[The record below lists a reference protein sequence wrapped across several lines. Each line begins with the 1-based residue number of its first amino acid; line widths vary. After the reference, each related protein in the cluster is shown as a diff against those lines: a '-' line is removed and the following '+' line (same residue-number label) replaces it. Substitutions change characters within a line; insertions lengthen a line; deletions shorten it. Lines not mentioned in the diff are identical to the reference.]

1 MRFER
6 LEAVELSVGE
16 AGEVPVAGQT
26 AGLQLDGDQPAGGEP
41 AAEGRDRLVLVL
53 RLPLHLLVHV
63 LRARHGLRAAADVV
77 VVVRHLAARGAGVVA
92 RLARGVRGAVAGQA
106 GQAGEAGEADLLV
119 SLARP
124 RPLSLAQPVPEI
136 KLRLGHSDL

>member
-16 AGEVPVAGQT
+16 AGEVGVAGQT
-26 AGLQLDGDQPAGGEP
+26 GGLQLDGDQAGGQP
-41 AAEGRDRLVLVL
+41 AEGRGRHRLVLVL

-92 RLARGVRGAVAGQA
+92 RLARGVRGAVAGQT
-106 GQAGEAGEADLLV
+106 GEAGEADLLV
-119 SLARP
+119 GLARP
-124 RPLSLAQPVPEI
+124 GPLSLAQPVPEM
-136 KLRLGHSDL
+136 

>member
-6 LEAVELSVGE
+6 LEAVELSAGE

-26 AGLQLDGDQPAGGEP
+26 AGLQLDGDQPGWEP
-41 AAEGRDRLVLVL
+41 TAEGRDRLVLVL

-63 LRARHGLRAAADVV
+63 LRAAADVV

-106 GQAGEAGEADLLV
+106 GQADLLV

-124 RPLSLAQPVPEI
+124 RPLSLAQPVPAI
-136 KLRLGHSDL
+136 

>member
-6 LEAVELSVGE
+6 LEAVELSAGE

-26 AGLQLDGDQPAGGEP
+26 AGLQLDGDQPGWEP
-41 AAEGRDRLVLVL
+41 TAQGRDRLVLVL

-77 VVVRHLAARGAGVVA
+77 VVVRHLAARGGGVVA

-106 GQAGEAGEADLLV
+106 GEAGEVDLLV

-124 RPLSLAQPVPEI
+124 RPLSLAQLVPEI
-136 KLRLGHSDL
+136 

>member
-16 AGEVPVAGQT
+16 AGEVAVAGQT
-26 AGLQLDGDQPAGGEP
+26 GGLQLDGDQAGGEP
-41 AAEGRDRLVLVL
+41 AAEGRHSLVLVL
-53 RLPLHLLVHV
+53 RLPVQLLVHV

-77 VVVRHLAARGAGVVA
+77 VVVRHLAARGAGVVG
-92 RLARGVRGAVAGQA
+92 RLARGVRGAVAGQT
-106 GQAGEAGEADLLV
+106 GEAGEADLLV
-119 SLARP
+119 GLARP

-136 KLRLGHSDL
+136 KLGLGD

>member
-16 AGEVPVAGQT
+16 AGEVAVAGQT
-26 AGLQLDGDQPAGGEP
+26 GGLQLDGDQAGGEP
-41 AAEGRDRLVLVL
+41 GQGRHRLVLVL

-77 VVVRHLAARGAGVVA
+77 VVVRHLAARGAGVVG

-106 GQAGEAGEADLLV
+106 GEADLLV
-119 SLARP
+119 GLARP
-124 RPLSLAQPVPEI
+124 GPLSLAQPVPEM
-136 KLRLGHSDL
+136 

>member
-16 AGEVPVAGQT
+16 AGEVAVAGQT
-26 AGLQLDGDQPAGGEP
+26 GGLQLDGDQAGGEP
-41 AAEGRDRLVLVL
+41 GQGRHRLVLVL

-106 GQAGEAGEADLLV
+106 GEADLLV
-119 SLARP
+119 GLARP
-124 RPLSLAQPVPEI
+124 GPLSLAQPVPEM
-136 KLRLGHSDL
+136 

>member
-6 LEAVELSVGE
+6 LEAVELSAGE

-26 AGLQLDGDQPAGGEP
+26 GGLQLDGDQPGWEP

-53 RLPLHLLVHV
+53 GLPLHLLVHV

-77 VVVRHLAARGAGVVA
+77 VVVRHLAARGAGVVG
-92 RLARGVRGAVAGQA
+92 RLARGVRGAVAGQ
-106 GQAGEAGEADLLV
+106 AGEADLLV

>member
-26 AGLQLDGDQPAGGEP
+26 GGLQLDGDQPAGGEP

-77 VVVRHLAARGAGVVA
+77 VVVRHLAARGGGVVG
-92 RLARGVRGAVAGQA
+92 RLARGVRGAVAGR
-106 GQAGEAGEADLLV
+106 AGEAGEADLLV

>member
-16 AGEVPVAGQT
+16 AGEVAVAGQT
-26 AGLQLDGDQPAGGEP
+26 GGLQLDGDQAGGEP
-41 AAEGRDRLVLVL
+41 AAEGRGRHRLVLVL

-77 VVVRHLAARGAGVVA
+77 VVVRHLAARGAGVVG
-92 RLARGVRGAVAGQA
+92 RLARGVRGAVAGQT
-106 GQAGEAGEADLLV
+106 GEAGEADLLV
-119 SLARP
+119 GLARP
-124 RPLSLAQPVPEI
+124 RPLSLAQPVPEM
-136 KLRLGHSDL
+136 

>member
-1 MRFER
+1 M
-6 LEAVELSVGE
+6 GE
-16 AGEVPVAGQT
+16 AGEVP
-26 AGLQLDGDQPAGGEP
+26 GLQLDGDQPAGGEP
-41 AAEGRDRLVLVL
+41 SAQGRDRLVLVL

-77 VVVRHLAARGAGVVA
+77 VVVRHLAARGGGVVA

-106 GQAGEAGEADLLV
+106 GQADLLV

>member
-1 MRFER
+1 M
-6 LEAVELSVGE
+6 GE

-41 AAEGRDRLVLVL
+41 QGRDRLVLVL

-106 GQAGEAGEADLLV
+106 GQADLLV

-124 RPLSLAQPVPEI
+124 RPLSLAQLVPEI

>member
-6 LEAVELSVGE
+6 LEAVELSAGE

-41 AAEGRDRLVLVL
+41 QGRDRLVLVL
-53 RLPLHLLVHV
+53 GLPLHLLVHV
-63 LRARHGLRAAADVV
+63 LRAAADVV
-77 VVVRHLAARGAGVVA
+77 VVVRHLAARGGGVVA

-106 GQAGEAGEADLLV
+106 GEVDLLV

>member
-16 AGEVPVAGQT
+16 AGEVAVAGQT
-26 AGLQLDGDQPAGGEP
+26 GGLQLDGDQAGGQP
-41 AAEGRDRLVLVL
+41 GQGRHRLVLVL

-77 VVVRHLAARGAGVVA
+77 VVVRHLAARGAGVVG
-92 RLARGVRGAVAGQA
+92 RLARGVRGAVAGQT
-106 GQAGEAGEADLLV
+106 GEAGEADLLV
-119 SLARP
+119 GLARP
-124 RPLSLAQPVPEI
+124 GPLSLAQPVPAI
-136 KLRLGHSDL
+136 KLGLGD

>member
-16 AGEVPVAGQT
+16 AGEVAVAGQT
-26 AGLQLDGDQPAGGEP
+26 GGLQLDGDQAGGEP
-41 AAEGRDRLVLVL
+41 GQGRHRLVLVL
-53 RLPLHLLVHV
+53 RLPLHLLIHV

-77 VVVRHLAARGAGVVA
+77 VVVRHLAARGAGVVG

-106 GQAGEAGEADLLV
+106 GEADLLV
-119 SLARP
+119 GLARP
-124 RPLSLAQPVPEI
+124 GPLSLAQPVPAI
-136 KLRLGHSDL
+136 KLGLGD

>member
-1 MRFER
+1 M
-6 LEAVELSVGE
+6 
-16 AGEVPVAGQT
+16 AGQT
-26 AGLQLDGDQPAGGEP
+26 AGLQLDGDQPGREP

-77 VVVRHLAARGAGVVA
+77 VVVRHLAARGAGVVG
-92 RLARGVRGAVAGQA
+92 RLARGVRGAVAGQ
-106 GQAGEAGEADLLV
+106 AGEADLLV

-124 RPLSLAQPVPEI
+124 RPLSLAQLVPEI

>member
-16 AGEVPVAGQT
+16 AGEVSVAGQT

-77 VVVRHLAARGAGVVA
+77 VVVRHLAARGGGVVA
-92 RLARGVRGAVAGQA
+92 SLARGVRGAVAGQA
-106 GQAGEAGEADLLV
+106 GQADLLV

-124 RPLSLAQPVPEI
+124 RPLSLAQLVPEI

>member
-16 AGEVPVAGQT
+16 AGEVAVAGQT
-26 AGLQLDGDQPAGGEP
+26 GGLQLDGDQAGGEP
-41 AAEGRDRLVLVL
+41 AAEGRGRHRLVLVL

-77 VVVRHLAARGAGVVA
+77 VVVRHLAARGAGVVG
-92 RLARGVRGAVAGQA
+92 RLARGVRGAVAGQT
-106 GQAGEAGEADLLV
+106 GEAGEADLLV
-119 SLARP
+119 GLARP
-124 RPLSLAQPVPEI
+124 GPLSLAQPVPEM
-136 KLRLGHSDL
+136 

>member
-16 AGEVPVAGQT
+16 AGEVAVAGQT
-26 AGLQLDGDQPAGGEP
+26 GGLQLDGDQAGGEP
-41 AAEGRDRLVLVL
+41 GQGRHRLVLVL

-77 VVVRHLAARGAGVVA
+77 VVVRHLAARGAGVVG
-92 RLARGVRGAVAGQA
+92 RLARGVRGAVAGE
-106 GQAGEAGEADLLV
+106 AGEAGEADLLV
-119 SLARP
+119 GLARP
-124 RPLSLAQPVPEI
+124 RPLSLAQPVPEM
-136 KLRLGHSDL
+136 

>member
-16 AGEVPVAGQT
+16 AGEVAVAGQT
-26 AGLQLDGDQPAGGEP
+26 GGLQLDGDQAGGEP
-41 AAEGRDRLVLVL
+41 GQGRHRLVLVL

-77 VVVRHLAARGAGVVA
+77 VVVRHLAARGAGVVG
-92 RLARGVRGAVAGQA
+92 RLARGVRGAVAGQT
-106 GQAGEAGEADLLV
+106 GEAGEADLLV
-119 SLARP
+119 GLARP
-124 RPLSLAQPVPEI
+124 RPLSLAQPVPEM
-136 KLRLGHSDL
+136 

>member
-16 AGEVPVAGQT
+16 AGEVAVAGQT
-26 AGLQLDGDQPAGGEP
+26 GGLQLDGDQAGGEP
-41 AAEGRDRLVLVL
+41 GQGRHRLVLVL

-92 RLARGVRGAVAGQA
+92 RLARGVRGAVAGQT
-106 GQAGEAGEADLLV
+106 GEAGEADLLV
-119 SLARP
+119 GLARP
-124 RPLSLAQPVPEI
+124 RPLSLAQPVPEM
-136 KLRLGHSDL
+136 

>member
-16 AGEVPVAGQT
+16 AGEVAVAGQT
-26 AGLQLDGDQPAGGEP
+26 GGLQLDGDQAGGEP
-41 AAEGRDRLVLVL
+41 AAAAEGRHRLVLVL

-92 RLARGVRGAVAGQA
+92 RLARGVRGAVAGQT
-106 GQAGEAGEADLLV
+106 GEAGEADLLV
-119 SLARP
+119 GLARP
-124 RPLSLAQPVPEI
+124 RPLSLAQPVPEM
-136 KLRLGHSDL
+136 